1 MEFNSTSNGLLAHDY
16 TDPTNGIAG
25 GYRGGNSSIIR
36 AMVAFSA
43 IAWYNS
49 VELIFL
55 ILIRFKKWKGLYFW
69 SLMVTSLAIILYQVG
84 AYGKMTHLLPD
95 HPLVMELLTNIPWLF
110 MVTGESL
117 VLYSRLHLLSQ
128 NRILLRCVLYGILLN
143 SVLCYVPTTV
153 LDINANIIHTDDRI
167 YVRGYGIEERIQM
180 TMFTVQEIAISTI
193 YLIEAY
199 KFMKTTYMGDKR
211 SRNIMYELAA
221 INIFIIAIDVALLVV
236 AQLEYFAVEVTLKGL
251 VYSIKLKLELGVLS
265 RLVHIVCR
273 NSSGLQQSTFENDLA
288 NLDNNEKAFGG
299 LDFCTSPLNSE
310 TSKDS
315 HLDSKLTPSP
325 SPEKPRP
332 QERKP
337 RSSVPW
343 LMSSTR
349 AKRVESE
356 SPLRPPAIFRP
367 SQHKIQRGN
376 SYRSAEFLTSAAVTE
391 SANDDTLRQFQQEI
405 EAELGGVKS
414 RRGTAT
420 MHRSLPSRDST
431 QSVSTAPP
439 LPQVSI
445 RSARDDVEK
454 QMYANN
460 VAKSPRT
467 IDFKTDEEDEGEEEG
482 WAKGLGV
489 LGSGGSAMQAR
500 PEISRES
507 SLGDLYPG
515 RLTGENG

>member
-1 MEFNSTSNGLLAHDY
+1 MESNSTTNGLLVDY

-43 IAWYNS
+43 IAWYNC

-55 ILIRFKKWKGLYFW
+55 ICIRFKKWRGLYFW

-84 AYGKMTHLLPD
+84 AYGKMTHLLPS
-95 HPLVMELLTNIPWLF
+95 HPLVMELFTNVPWLF

-128 NRILLRCVLYGILLN
+128 NRVLLRCVLYGILLN

-153 LDINANIIHTDDRI
+153 LDINANIIHADDRI
-167 YVRGYGIEERIQM
+167 YVRGYSIEERIQM

-265 RLVHIVCR
+265 RLVHVVCR
-273 NSSGLQQSTFENDLA
+273 GSSGLQQSTFENDLA

-315 HLDSKLTPSP
+315 SARPVSDSTSSP
-325 SPEKPRP
+325 SPEKPP
-332 QERKP
+332 VQERKP
-337 RSSVPW
+337 RTSVPW
-343 LMSSTR
+343 LASSTR
-349 AKRVESE
+349 AKRVETE
-356 SPLRPPAIFRP
+356 SPLRTPAIYRQ

-376 SYRSAEFLTSAAVTE
+376 SYRSSEFLTSAAVTE

-405 EAELGGVKS
+405 EEELGGNEP
-414 RRGTAT
+414 RRGTVNL
-420 MHRSLPSRDST
+420 HRSLPSMDST
-431 QSVSTAPP
+431 QSVTAAG
-439 LPQVSI
+439 
-445 RSARDDVEK
+445 RATDDVEK
-454 QMYANN
+454 QMYANS

-482 WAKGLGV
+482 WAQGLGV
-489 LGSGGSAMQAR
+489 LGRGGQNR
-500 PEISRES
+500 PDYSRES
-507 SLGDLYPG
+507 SLRDLYPG
-515 RLTGENG
+515 RLTGNG